1 MYAIWLQ
8 VAIILLLL
16 CKSSPNT
23 KADSVDT
30 MLVFRY
36 KAGEN
41 GQESDKHPTS
51 TRQAPDKHPTS
62 TRQVPDKYPTSTDQ
76 VPTKHRSSTDQVMV
90 LMKVL
95 AGSVP

>member
-41 GQESDKHPTS
+41 GQESDKY
-51 TRQAPDKHPTS
+51 PTS
-62 TRQVPDKYPTSTDQ
+62 TRQVPDKYPTMYRLSNGISERACRFC
-76 VPTKHRSSTDQVMV
+76 PTM
-90 LMKVL
+90 
-95 AGSVP
+95 

>member
-41 GQESDKHPTS
+41 GQESDK
-51 TRQAPDKHPTS
+51 
-62 TRQVPDKYPTSTDQ
+62 YPTMYRLSNGISERACRFC
-76 VPTKHRSSTDQVMV
+76 PTM
-90 LMKVL
+90 
-95 AGSVP
+95 

>member
-41 GQESDKHPTS
+41 GQESDKYPIS
-51 TRQAPDKHPTS
+51 TRQA
-62 TRQVPDKYPTSTDQ
+62 PDKYPTSTDQ

>member
-41 GQESDKHPTS
+41 GQESDK
-51 TRQAPDKHPTS
+51 
-62 TRQVPDKYPTSTDQ
+62 YPTSTDQ
-76 VPTKHRSSTDQVMV
+76 VPTKHRSSTDQVPT
-90 LMKVL
+90 K
-95 AGSVP
+95 

>member
-41 GQESDKHPTS
+41 GQESDK
-51 TRQAPDKHPTS
+51 
-62 TRQVPDKYPTSTDQ
+62 YPTSTDQ